1 MAVAQ
6 HLRRVMMA
14 GGDAPAISLADV
26 SVSWKTI
33 GATIDAVDALLA
45 AKAVSRDALVGL
57 LGRNR
62 LGAVAAFVAVL
73 GADRPLLLVNA
84 VRPARLVAEEVAALN
99 LACLIGEAGDL
110 SPEVVEAARATGT
123 LLLEVRVADGSVS
136 FTERSPIGDGPFR
149 SRHPGTLM
157 EIQTSGTTG
166 APKRIPIAERTIE
179 ASLRDGVRTAK
190 GAVEQGELTLKSSPS
205 LMFTP
210 LVHTSGTFNTLM
222 ALFEVRP
229 VILFEKFDA
238 AAYRDALVRYRPKF
252 VPLPPTALKMMVDSD
267 ATREDF
273 SSVMAVRAGTAPL
286 STDLQEQFEAKFGVP
301 VLTTYGA
308 TEFMGAATSWTLDDY
323 RQFGRTKRG
332 SVGRCSKGVELRI
345 VDPASGVERAA
356 GEEGILEARIDR
368 VDGGQAWIRTTDL
381 ARLDGDGFLYIIGR
395 ADDAII
401 RGGFKVMAGKVADVI
416 RTFPGVFD
424 AIVVGRA
431 DDRLGAVP
439 VAVVEPGPA
448 AVIAVAA
455 LRDHAKSLL
464 TPYEV
469 PARFHLVDKLPR
481 TVSDKISR
489 PDIREMLDNIEG
501 VTRTD

>member
-1 MAVAQ
+1 MAVAE
-6 HLRRVMMA
+6 HLKRVTAA
-14 GGDAPAISLADV
+14 GGDAPAISFEGASISWTAAGEMIGIADE
-26 SVSWKTI
+26 
-33 GATIDAVDALLA
+33 LLS
-45 AKAVSRDALVGL
+45 AKGVSRDAPIGL

-62 LGAVAAFVAVL
+62 LGAVAAFVAIL
-73 GADRPLLLVNA
+73 GADRPLLLINA
-84 VRPARLVAEEVAALN
+84 VRPARLVAEEVAELG
-99 LACLIGEAGDL
+99 LACLVGEAADL
-110 SPEVVEAARATGT
+110 TPDVIAAARAAGT
-123 LLLEVRVADGSVS
+123 LLLEVSATDGPVS
-136 FTERSPIGDGPFR
+136 FVERSPIGSGPFR
-149 SRHPGTLM
+149 LREPGTLI

-166 APKRIPIAERTIE
+166 KPKRIPIAERTIE

-252 VPLPPTALKMMVDSD
+252 APLPPTALKMMVDSD

-273 SSVMAVRAGTAPL
+273 SSVIAVRAGTAPL
-286 STDLQEQFEAKFGVP
+286 SIELQEQFEEKFGVP

-323 RQFGRTKRG
+323 RQFGKAKRG
-332 SVGRCSKGVELRI
+332 SVGRRSKGVALRVI
-345 VDPASGVERAA
+345 DPATGAEVAA
-356 GEEGILEARIDR
+356 GEEGILEAKIDR
-368 VDGGQAWIRTTDL
+368 VDGGRNWIRTTDL
-381 ARLDGDGFLYIIGR
+381 ARIDADGFLYIVGR

-401 RGGFKVMAGKVADVI
+401 RGGFKVMAGKVADVLK
-416 RTFPGVFD
+416 TFGGVYD
-424 AIVVGRA
+424 AIVIGRA
-431 DDRLGAVP
+431 DDRLGEVP
-439 VAVVEPGPA
+439 IAVVEPYPGMTVDPA
-448 AVIAVAA
+448 D

-469 PARFHLVDKLPR
+469 PAHFHVVEKLPR

-489 PDIREMLDNIEG
+489 PDVKALLDHIGERARAN
-501 VTRTD
+501 